1 MELECGNQKHVNSK
15 ILRRGYKINV
25 YVICRLINSVIFG
38 HKIKV
43 IMHRIVIVGFILF
56 LAGCQT
62 QKEEDGTKLTD
73 QTQPDHVQSLYVG
86 QDLPLDST
94 LTTIAIGSCNR
105 QDLPQEMWPFIL
117 KKEPQLWIWLG
128 DNIYG
133 DSEDMQVM
141 IDKYQKQKF
150 SNAYRSFREQVPVLG
165 IWDDHD
171 YGVNDGGK
179 EYPKR
184 DTSASLMMDFLDV
197 DKDAEVRQR
206 PGVYQ
211 SYTFGR
217 EGQKVKILLLDTR
230 YFRDS
235 LERTT
240 GPNRRYLP
248 NETGT
253 ILGEDQWFWL
263 ERELRNSDAQVHI
276 IASSI
281 QVISAEHRF
290 EKWANFPQ
298 ERQRLFDL
306 IADTKPARPLLLSG
320 DRHISELS
328 MIRIDG
334 WEKPVYDLTSS
345 GMTHTWS
352 LGGTEA
358 NAFRQSDLIAKL
370 SYGLIRI
377 NWKGDEPLIRVEA
390 NGLQG
395 ENYMDI
401 ALSY

>member
-1 MELECGNQKHVNSK
+1 MELECRNQKHVISK

-25 YVICRLINSVIFG
+25 YVICRVINSVIFG
-38 HKIKV
+38 QKIKV

-56 LAGCQT
+56 VAGCQT
-62 QKEEDGTKLTD
+62 QKEEDGTQLTD
-73 QTQPDHVQSLYVG
+73 QTQPDQVQSLYVG

-150 SNAYRSFREQVPVLG
+150 SNAYCSFREQVPVLG

-197 DKDAEVRQR
+197 DKDAKVRQR
-206 PGVYQ
+206 PGIYQ

-230 YFRDS
+230 YFRDA

-377 NWKGDEPLIRVEA
+377 DWKGDEPLIRVEA

-401 ALSY
+401 TLSY